1 MNGEPEMIKRLMTVA
16 ALALAMGAMACTAE
30 VEEEGKAPDVDVS
43 GGQMPKVDVD
53 PANVEVTTDTQTVV
67 TPEVNVTPTEGDDK

>member
-1 MNGEPEMIKRLMTVA
+1 MFKRLMTVA
-16 ALALAMGAMACTAE
+16 VLALSMGAMACTAE

-43 GGQMPKVDVD
+43 GGEMPRVDVD

-67 TPEVNVTPTEGDDK
+67 TPEVNVTPTEGNDP

>member
-1 MNGEPEMIKRLMTVA
+1 MFKRLMTVA
-16 ALALAMGAMACTAE
+16 ALALTMGAMACTAK

-67 TPEVNVTPTEGDDK
+67 TPEVNVTPTEGNDP